1 MNLED
6 AFAHSRMIFPSFPE
20 EVFTLW
26 LEDRIRSNGW
36 PPCGPE
42 WLGFLFGESITFWQN
57 LHWEERT
64 MTLGVADLAP
74 RSKML
79 VSQIFEAGIGRKNL
93 MADYIPNTAE
103 RFLSC
108 VQFICD
114 NNSVPGKI
122 LLLASHDGYEV
133 IDGNHRIAA
142 LLTVQSQF
150 SAKGTLLPLQA
161 WLALPSGLGGKFNP
175 LLDGV

>member
-6 AFAHSRMIFPSFPE
+6 ALAHSRMTFPSFPE

-36 PPCGPE
+36 PPCGLE
-42 WLGFLFGESITFWQN
+42 WLGFLFGESIAFWQK
-57 LHWEERT
+57 LHWEERI
-64 MTLGVADLAP
+64 MTLGVGDLAP
-74 RSKML
+74 RSL
-79 VSQIFEAGIGRKNL
+79 ALSTQIVEAGIGRKNW
-93 MADYIPNTAE
+93 MTDYIPNTAE

-108 VQFICD
+108 VQFIRD

-122 LLLASHDGYEV
+122 LLLASPDGYEV

-142 LLTVQSQF
+142 LLAVQSQF
-150 SAKGTLLPLQA
+150 SARSMLVPLQA
-161 WLALPSGLGGKFNP
+161 WLALPPEQSGKVYS
-175 LLDGV
+175 D